1 MTELLIWTELKHPC
15 CHSILR
21 NMHYT
26 TIASDCFWVR
36 TVFPSALKCHILF
49 ILNMSFWL
57 ILEATPVCV
66 LLIKPKFVREKNRI
80 FILEMKKKITTLSP
94 KEMETS
100 WMVSFLLT
108 VSWPAWVAST
118 RDAVKTDIICI
129 LFYWLFSCATCWC
142 YLVSKHQTGS
152 SASSSI

>member
-1 MTELLIWTELKHPC
+1 MTELLIWTELNHPC
-15 CHSILR
+15 CHKILW
-21 NMHYT
+21 NMHYS
-26 TIASDCFWVR
+26 TILSDGFRVR

-57 ILEATPVCV
+57 ILEATSVCV

-80 FILEMKKKITTLSP
+80 FILEMKKKFTTLSP

-118 RDAVKTDIICI
+118 WDAVKTDRICI
-129 LFYWLFSCATCWC
+129 LFYWLFSYATCW
-142 YLVSKHQTGS
+142 YLVSKNQTGS
-152 SASSSI
+152 SGSSSI